1 MSTTSP
7 RLFGG
12 QNMTQQLQ
20 RVLVRSPRAV
30 GFATWREYGW
40 RAEPDPKKLAAEHD
54 AFCTALG
61 GAGAE
66 VVLAETPV
74 PTDPD
79 SIYVFDPAIV
89 SDRGA
94 IVLRPGKEGRLV
106 EADAIAADF
115 ESAGVPVVAR
125 LDAPATA
132 DGGDT
137 IWLDEQTLL
146 VGRGY
151 RTSDDGIHAL
161 RAALPEVSVLGF
173 DLPHLHGPDIVLHL
187 LSLLSPLDEDLVV
200 AYLPLLPVRLVQ
212 LLTELEIQIVEI
224 PDDEFETMG
233 ANVLALAP
241 RVALALEGND
251 ETRRR
256 LERAGVDV
264 AVYSGDE
271 ISRKGDGGPTCL
283 TRPLLR
289 T

>member
-1 MSTTSP
+1 M
-7 RLFGG
+7 
-12 QNMTQQLQ
+12 
-20 RVLVRSPRAV
+20 
-30 GFATWREYGW
+30 
-40 RAEPDPKKLAAEHD
+40 
-54 AFCTALG
+54 
-61 GAGAE
+61 
-66 VVLAETPV
+66 
-74 PTDPD
+74 
-79 SIYVFDPAIV
+79 FDPAIV
-89 SDRGA
+89 SDSGA
-94 IVLRPGKEGRLV
+94 IVLRSGKESRLV

-125 LDAPATA
+125 LEAPVTV

-137 IWLDEQTLL
+137 LWLDDQTLL
-146 VGRGY
+146 IGRGY
-151 RTSDDGIHAL
+151 RTNDEGIHAL
-161 RAALPEVSVLGF
+161 QAALPEVDVLAF
-173 DLPHLHGPDIVLHL
+173 DLPHLHGSEVVLHL

-212 LLTELEIQIVEI
+212 LLNELEIQVVET
-224 PDDEFETMG
+224 PADEFETMG

-264 AVYSGDE
+264 TVYSGDE

-289 T
+289 A